1 MDQRILRMAST
12 INAANFGATANDA
25 TDDTAAINN
34 AVKAAHDAYL
44 KNPAAGRVSVI
55 LPTGTLIV
63 SGSADKSEGAIELL
77 SGTALQGA
85 GLGRTVLKVADQWSG
100 DITGVVR
107 TPFNEVTNN
116 AGVFD
121 LTIDGN
127 RDQAKG
133 KVDGFYTGV
142 RPGSTQQDTD
152 IHVARVE
159 IMDCSGYGFD
169 PHEQTL
175 RLIIESSSAH
185 GNGLDGFVADYI
197 VNGIYRNNVAYNND
211 RHGFNITT
219 TTNGL
224 LLQNNEAYGNGSTG
238 LVVQRGSEAIP
249 WPSNINI
256 VGGWYHD
263 NVKEGVLLNMADN
276 VTINGATISGNKS
289 SGVRIEG
296 STDTIVQNSLI
307 FNNAQAADNQFDEI
321 NIRMR
326 VDATTGATYYST
338 NTQILNNT
346 IYSDTAIDARYA
358 IREEATNLQ
367 GGPTAIR
374 ILGNTISGTESGAI
388 FTFAQ
393 RWVGTAGSNSRSGT
407 ADDDDMSGRAGNDT
421 IKGKAGNDH
430 LFGESGSDRL
440 YGDSGNDNIYG
451 GTGNDRL
458 YGGSSNDKLSGELGR
473 DVFAFN
479 TKLGTAT
486 TDRRV
491 NFDTITDYSVRNDSI
506 WLDNAIFRKIGSGSS
521 TKPGKLQADFF
532 NVGSRAQDAN
542 DYIVYNKKTGV
553 LSYDADGSGRGKA
566 VEFALLDKGL
576 AMTSK
581 EFFVI

>member
-1 MDQRILRMAST
+1 
-12 INAANFGATANDA
+12 
-25 TDDTAAINN
+25 
-34 AVKAAHDAYL
+34 
-44 KNPAAGRVSVI
+44 
-55 LPTGTLIV
+55 LIV
-63 SGSADKSEGAIELL
+63 SGTSDKSEGAVQLL

-85 GLGRTVLKVADQWSG
+85 GMGRTILKVADKWSG

-152 IHVARVE
+152 IHVSRVE

-175 RLIIESSSAH
+175 RLIIENSSAH

-197 VNGIYRNNVAYNND
+197 VNGIYRNNIAYNND

-249 WPSNINI
+249 WPNNINI
-256 VGGWYHD
+256 VGGRYHD
-263 NVKEGVLLNMADN
+263 NIKEGILLNMADN
-276 VTINGATISGNKS
+276 VTVSGATVFGNKS

-296 STDTIVQNSLI
+296 STDTVIQNSLI
-307 FNNAQAADNQFDEI
+307 FNNAQAADNQFDEVS
-321 NIRMR
+321 IRMR
-326 VDATTGATYYST
+326 ADPTTGVTYYST

-346 IYSDTAIDARYA
+346 IYSDGAINARYA
-358 IREEATNLQ
+358 IREESTNLL
-367 GGPTAIR
+367 GGPTFVR
-374 ILGNTISGTESGAI
+374 ILGNSISGTDSGII
-388 FTFAQ
+388 FTATQ
-393 RWVGTAGSNSRSGT
+393 RWTGSAGNNFRSGT
-407 ADDDDMSGRAGNDT
+407 TNDDDMSGRAGNDT
-421 IKGKAGNDH
+421 IKGRGGNDYI
-430 LFGESGSDRL
+430 FGESGSDRL
-440 YGDSGNDNIYG
+440 YGDSGRDYIYG
-451 GTGNDRL
+451 GTGHDRI
-458 YGGSSNDKLSGELGR
+458 YGGSSNDRLSGEVGR
-473 DVFAFN
+473 DTFVFN

-491 NFDTITDYSVRNDSI
+491 NFDTITDYRVRDDSM
-506 WLDNAIFRKIGSGSS
+506 WLDNAIFRKLGPGSS
-521 TKPGKLQADFF
+521 VRPKKLQADFF
-532 NVGSRAQDAN
+532 EVGSRADDVN
-542 DYIVYNKKTGV
+542 DYIVYNKRTGIV
-553 LSYDADGSGRGKA
+553 SYDADGSGGGRA
-566 VEFALLDKGL
+566 VEFAQVKKGL
-576 AMTSK
+576 SLTHND
-581 EFFVI
+581 FFVV

>member
-1 MDQRILRMAST
+1 MASA
-12 INAANFGATANDA
+12 INAASFGANANDA
-25 TDDTAAINN
+25 VDDTAAINN

-44 KNPAAGRVSVI
+44 KNPAGGRVTVI

-63 SGSADKSEGAIELL
+63 SGSSDKSEGAVQLL

-85 GLGRTVLKVADQWSG
+85 GMGRTVLKVADQWSG

-107 TPFNEVTNN
+107 TPFDEVTSN

-142 RPGSTQQDTD
+142 RPGSTQQDTN

-175 RLIIESSSAH
+175 NLIIESSSAH

-197 VNGIYRNNVAYNND
+197 VSGIYRNNVAYNND

-238 LVVQRGSEAIP
+238 LVVQRGSENIP
-249 WPSNINI
+249 WPNNITI
-256 VGGWYHD
+256 VGGRYHD
-263 NVKEGVLLNMADN
+263 NVKEGILLNMADD
-276 VTINGATISGNKS
+276 VTVSGATIFGNKS

-296 STDTIVQNSLI
+296 STDTIIQNSLI

-326 VDATTGATYYST
+326 ADATTGLTYYST

-346 IYSDTAIDARYA
+346 IYSDGAINARYA
-358 IREEATNLQ
+358 IREESTNLQ
-367 GGPTAIR
+367 GGPTFVR
-374 ILGNTISGTESGAI
+374 ILGNTISGTDSGII
-388 FTFAQ
+388 FTVAQ
-393 RWVGTAGSNSRSGT
+393 RWTGSAGSNFRSGT
-407 ADDDDMSGRAGNDT
+407 ANDDDMSGRAGNDT
-421 IKGKAGNDH
+421 IKGRGGNDYI
-430 LFGESGSDRL
+430 FGESGSDRL
-440 YGDSGNDNIYG
+440 YGDSGQDNIHG
-451 GTGNDRL
+451 GTGNDRIH
-458 YGGSSNDKLSGELGR
+458 GGSSNDRLSGETGR
-473 DVFAFN
+473 DSFVFN

-491 NFDTITDYSVRNDSI
+491 NFDTVTDFSVRDDSV
-506 WLDNAIFRKIGSGSS
+506 WLDNAIFRKLGSGSS
-521 TKPGKLQADFF
+521 ARPNKLNAEFF
-532 NVGSRAQDAN
+532 EVGSRADDSN
-542 DYIVYNKKTGV
+542 DYIIYNKKTGV
-553 LSYDADGSGRGKA
+553 VSYDADGSGKSRA
-566 VEFALLDKGL
+566 VEFAQIKKGL
-576 AMTSK
+576 ALTHND
-581 EFFVI
+581 FFVV

>member
-1 MDQRILRMAST
+1 MASV
-12 INAANFGATANDA
+12 INAATYGATANDA
-25 TDDTAAINN
+25 IDDTTAINN

-44 KNPAAGRVSVI
+44 KNPAAGRVTVI

-63 SGSADKSEGAIELL
+63 SGSGDKSDGAVQLL

-85 GLGRTVLKVADQWSG
+85 GMGRTVLKVADKWSG

-175 RLIIESSSAH
+175 RLIIENSSAH

-197 VNGIYRNNVAYNND
+197 VDGIYRNNIAYNND

-219 TTNGL
+219 TTTGL

-256 VGGWYHD
+256 VGGRYHD
-263 NVKEGVLLNMADN
+263 NIKEGILLNMADN
-276 VTINGATISGNKS
+276 VTVSGATIFGNKS
-289 SGVRIEG
+289 NGVRIEG

-321 NIRMR
+321 SIRMR
-326 VDATTGATYYST
+326 ADATTGATYYST

-346 IYSDTAIDARYA
+346 IYSDGAINARYG
-358 IREEATNLQ
+358 IREESTNLQ
-367 GGPTAIR
+367 GGPTFVR
-374 ILGNTISGTESGAI
+374 ILGNTISGTDSGII
-388 FTFAQ
+388 FTVTQ
-393 RWVGTAGSNSRSGT
+393 RWTGSAGADFRSGT
-407 ADDDDMSGRAGNDT
+407 TTDDDMSGRAGSDT
-421 IKGKAGNDH
+421 IRGRGGNDYI
-430 LFGESGSDRL
+430 FGESGNDRL
-440 YGDSGNDNIYG
+440 YGDSGSDNIYG
-451 GTGNDRL
+451 GTGNDRI
-458 YGGSSNDKLSGELGR
+458 YGGSSNDRLFGEAGR
-473 DVFAFN
+473 DTFVFN

-491 NFDTITDYSVRNDSI
+491 NFDTVTDFSVRDDSI
-506 WLDNAIFRKIGSGSS
+506 WLDNAIFRKLGSGTSAR
-521 TKPGKLQADFF
+521 PNKLQADFF
-532 NVGSRAQDAN
+532 DTGRRADDAN
-542 DYIVYNKKTGV
+542 DYIVYNKKTGI
-553 LSYDADGSGRGKA
+553 LSYDADGSGKGRA
-566 VEFALLDKGL
+566 VEFAQLKKGL
-576 AMTSK
+576 ALTHND
-581 EFFVI
+581 FFVV